1 VSPDADHGLAPAPA
15 APEELDALI
24 FKACVVALW
33 SDGEMAAAERN
44 YVSHLIDSIA
54 ATEAQRAEMRRI
66 ALHDVSGHAVLAELE
81 RFDQPARRQLFDRC
95 FELLASDR
103 RLGRG
108 ELRFLSEIRRRC
120 GVGWWSF
127 ERSVWRV
134 AWRRRVA
141 ALITLV
147 VLCVAAIV
155 AATLWRVPPPGVA
168 PQELQVHEEIALRA
182 TPEARVALPPEQLYE
197 AVRHSVVT
205 VNVLISGTLQGNG
218 SGAVIGWDRLGQL
231 YILTNR
237 HVVLH
242 ELPEGDSLGLE
253 AELESGV
260 QLPALLDFFSRRR
273 DLALLV
279 VPGLTGWAEPLP
291 VVPRRQL
298 RVGQQVY
305 AVGSP
310 IGLRHSFT
318 SGVISA
324 LRGDYIQTDATVHQG
339 SSGGPLIDVSG
350 GVCGIVSQ
358 THSAKDFTFA
368 IYADTVVDLLEERRT
383 RPAAAE

>member
-1 VSPDADHGLAPAPA
+1 LAPDPA

-33 SDGEMAAAERN
+33 SDGEMAAAERDF
-44 YVSHLIDSIA
+44 VSHLIDTIA
-54 ATEAQRAEMRRI
+54 TSDGQRSEMRRI
-66 ALHDVSGHAVLAELE
+66 ALHDVSRHAVLAEIGRL
-81 RFDQPARRQLFDRC
+81 DQPARRLLFDRC
-95 FELLASDR
+95 AELLASDR

-108 ELRFLSEIRRRC
+108 ELRFLSKIRSRC

-127 ERSVWRV
+127 ERVVWRV
-134 AWRRRVA
+134 AWRRRIAALVALVALGVA
-141 ALITLV
+141 AV
-147 VLCVAAIV
+147 VAGS
-155 AATLWRVPPPGVA
+155 LWRVPAVGVA
-168 PQELQVHEEIALRA
+168 PAELPEHEEIALQA
-182 TPEARVALPPEQLYE
+182 IPEARVALPPEQLYE

-242 ELPEGDSLGLE
+242 ELPDGESLGLE

-260 QLPALLDFFSRRR
+260 QLPALLDFFSRRH

-279 VPGLTGWAEPLP
+279 VPGLVRWAEPLP
-291 VVPRRQL
+291 GVPRRQL
-298 RVGQQVY
+298 RVGQQVF

-324 LRGDYIQTDATVHQG
+324 LRGDHIQTDATVHQG
-339 SSGGPLIDVSG
+339 SSGGPLIDDSG
-350 GVCGIVSQ
+350 GVCGIVTQ
-358 THSAKDFTFA
+358 THSTKNFTFA
-368 IYADTVVDLLEERRT
+368 IYADTVLELLKERRAAV
-383 RPAAAE
+383 PAE

>member
-1 VSPDADHGLAPAPA
+1 MSPDADHGSAPVPA
-15 APEELDALI
+15 APGELDALI

-33 SDGEMAAAERN
+33 SDGEMAAAERDN
-44 YVSHLIDSIA
+44 VSHLIDTIA
-54 ATEAQRAEMRRI
+54 ATDDQRSEMRRI
-66 ALHDVSGHAVLAELE
+66 VLHDVSRHSVLAELE
-81 RFDQPARRQLFDRC
+81 RFDQAARRFLFDRC
-95 FELLASDR
+95 AELLTSDR

-108 ELRFLSEIRRRC
+108 EIHFLSEIRRRC
-120 GVGWWSF
+120 GVGRWSF
-127 ERSVWRV
+127 ERIVWRV

-141 ALITLV
+141 ALVALIALG
-147 VLCVAAIV
+147 VAAVV
-155 AATLWRVPPPGVA
+155 AGLLWRVPSVGFTPV
-168 PQELQVHEEIALRA
+168 ELPEHEEIALRA
-182 TPEARVALPPEQLYE
+182 IPEARVTLPPEQLYE

-205 VNVLISGTLQGNG
+205 VNVLISGALQGNG

-242 ELPEGDSLGLE
+242 ELPEGESLGLE
-253 AELESGV
+253 AELESGI
-260 QLPALLDFFSRRR
+260 QLPALLDFFSRRH

-279 VPGLTGWAEPLP
+279 VPGLTRWAEPLP

-298 RVGQQVY
+298 RVGQQVF

-324 LRGDYIQTDATVHQG
+324 LRSDHIQTDATVHQG
-339 SSGGPLIDVSG
+339 SSGGPLFDDSG
-350 GVCGIVSQ
+350 GVCGIVTQ
-358 THSAKDFTFA
+358 THNAKDFSFA
-368 IYADTVVDLLEERRT
+368 IYADTVLELLEERR
-383 RPAAAE
+383 AAVPEG